1 MPYRVSFASVAIG
14 PADTE
19 SDVSTGTGG
28 LLTLKVM
35 AFEVGVIAVGQFAVM
50 LADPVVVSNDAGI
63 VP

>member
-1 MPYRVSFASVAIG
+1 
-14 PADTE
+14 
-19 SDVSTGTGG
+19 
-28 LLTLKVM
+28 M